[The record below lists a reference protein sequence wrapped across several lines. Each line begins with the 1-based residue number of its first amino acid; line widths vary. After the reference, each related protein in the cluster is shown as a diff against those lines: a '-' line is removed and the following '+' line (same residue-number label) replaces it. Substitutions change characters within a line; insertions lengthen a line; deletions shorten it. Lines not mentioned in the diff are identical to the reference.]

1 MPISGIDIGGREY
14 FLVPCVR
21 MRAIRRRDRAARVAR
36 LDTLIKAACALDKE
50 VERRLERP

>member
-21 MRAIRRRDRAARVAR
+21 MRAIRRRDRAARIAR